1 MEPNVTISHKFVKGE
16 CMKNESGS
24 AAVEFAL
31 VLPLLLLVLFGTIE
45 FGILMYDQSVITNAA
60 REGARWGAV
69 QSIGLTHPISC
80 TDPGISTIQGG
91 NPATCS
97 GSGSGT
103 ACLVASNY
111 GSQYLITFGTSTSSN
126 PSVTVSCG
134 PTTSTINVKVNY
146 SYQGLGL
153 GILSALRGS
162 EQLTSTSVMYYE

>member
-1 MEPNVTISHKFVKGE
+1 
-16 CMKNESGS
+16 MKNESGT

-69 QSIGLTHPISC
+69 KSIGLTHPVSC
-80 TDPGISTIQGG
+80 SDPNVSTIQGG
-91 NPATCS
+91 SPANCS
-97 GSGSGT
+97 GTGSGN

-111 GSQYLITFGTSTSSN
+111 SSQYLITFGTATAGNPAVTVTCGPSN
-126 PSVTVSCG
+126 PTINVTVSY
-134 PTTSTINVKVNY
+134 T
-146 SYQGLGL
+146 YQGLGL
-153 GILSALRGS
+153 GILSAIRGS

>member
-1 MEPNVTISHKFVKGE
+1 
-16 CMKNESGS
+16 MKNESGT

-69 QSIGLTHPISC
+69 KSISLAHPVSC
-80 TDPGISTIQGG
+80 ADPNVSTIQGG
-91 NPATCS
+91 NPASCS
-97 GSGSGT
+97 GNGSGN

-111 GSQYLITFGTSTSSN
+111 SSQYLITFGTATSGN

-134 PTTSTINVKVNY
+134 PSNPTINVTVSY
-146 SYQGLGL
+146 TYQGLGL
-153 GILSALRGS
+153 GILSAIRGS
-162 EQLTSTSVMYYE
+162 EQITSTSVMYYE